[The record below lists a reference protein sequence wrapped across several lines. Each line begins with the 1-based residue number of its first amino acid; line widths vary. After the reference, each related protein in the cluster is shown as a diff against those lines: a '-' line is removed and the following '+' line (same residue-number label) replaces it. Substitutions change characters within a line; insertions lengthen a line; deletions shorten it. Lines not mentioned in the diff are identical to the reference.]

1 MSFLLDF
8 KDMKTDTR
16 ERRQQLQDTAHKA
29 PSTSGVYFWK
39 DEAGTVIYVGKAKN
53 LKNRLSSYFSG
64 RKDIKTQILVSR
76 ASSIEYITTANEYEA
91 FILENNMIK
100 EHNPRYN
107 INLKDGKS
115 YPVLRITNEP
125 FPRLFKTRR
134 ILQDGSKYFGPFPDV
149 GALDTFI
156 ETLQRLYPLRRCKIL
171 RKRESPCMYYHI
183 GRCGAPCCDR
193 ESEHTYNEYIGE
205 IERILEGKG
214 PDTEARLTAEMKQAA
229 KELKFEKAA
238 RLRDGIAALRV
249 LRSQN
254 VVEDFDP
261 EDRDY
266 IAYFTEGEL
275 VSFTVL
281 KMRQGKLLGRD
292 NYRTVSLNE
301 TEELLGEFLAAYYTE
316 ATMIPPKIFVPTT
329 TGLDISRQWFATA
342 LEVQPD
348 IQVVKEEVS
357 EASDSDNK
365 RHMAELPNYKRH
377 MAELPNYKRHVA
389 AMNMAFQNAR
399 EDIIRRVRER
409 GDMPAMEELQKL
421 LGLPHLPVRI
431 EGFDIAH
438 IGGRLPV
445 ASLISF
451 YNGNPDKKNYR
462 YFRLK
467 TTDGIIDDFASM
479 REAVARRYT
488 RLLNEQADLPDLIL
502 IDGGIGQVNA
512 VQAVLSALELDIP
525 VAGLAKRD
533 EEIYRPGNSTPICLP
548 KRSEAL
554 RLLQRVRDETHR
566 FATSRNQRLRTK
578 ENTVSVFAGMPHVG
592 DKRARSL
599 MLTFTSPKQLVEDCQ
614 SYLLE
619 AQATKAATGKILLPK
634 AEATKEAQTKVNP
647 DIKTSAGKITLPAGP
662 AEQEIYEAAPI
673 AALLHI
679 PRSQAEDI
687 LAACKD
693 FVAEQ
698 DAAKNRLNKGLHQT
712 ASSRGL
718 EDTASS
724 ETNSATAQLAAQLF
738 DESEYDFIEENE
750 SFAAENERDYG
761 EKK

>member
-8 KDMKTDTR
+8 EDMKTDTR

-301 TEELLGEFLAAYYTE
+301 TEELLGEFLTAYYTE
-316 ATMIPPKIFVPTT
+316 AAMIPPKIFVPTT
-329 TGLDISRQWFATA
+329 TGLDICHQWFATA
-342 LEVQPD
+342 LQAQPD
-348 IQVVKEEVS
+348 IYVVKEDGES
-357 EASDSDNK
+357 TT
-365 RHMAELPNYKRH
+365 PNYKRH
-377 MAELPNYKRHVA
+377 LA

-512 VQAVLSALELDIP
+512 VQAVLSALHLDIP

-533 EEIYRPGNSTPICLP
+533 EEIYRPGNSTPMSLP
-548 KRSEAL
+548 KRSDAL

-578 ENTVSVFAGMPHVG
+578 ENTVSIFAGMPHVG

-599 MLTFTSPKQLVEDCQ
+599 MLTFTSPQQLVADCQ
-614 SYLLE
+614 SYLQE
-619 AQATKAATGKILLPK
+619 AQATQAATGKILLPK
-634 AEATKEAQTKVNP
+634 AEIIKDGKNKANP

-662 AEQEIYEAAPI
+662 DEKEIYEAAPI

-679 PRSQAEDI
+679 SRSQAEDI
-687 LAACKD
+687 LAACKE

-698 DAAKNRLNKGLHQT
+698 ETAKARLNEGLSGK
-712 ASSRGL
+712 ASSRAL
-718 EDTASS
+718 DDTTPPS
-724 ETNSATAQLAAQLF
+724 TNSATAQLAAQLF
-738 DESEYDFIEENE
+738 DESEYDFIEESE
-750 SFAAENERDYG
+750 SFAAEDEREYG

>member
-1 MSFLLDF
+1 MSFLIDF
-8 KDMKTDTR
+8 EDMKTDTR

-316 ATMIPPKIFVPTT
+316 ATMIPPKIFVPTA

-365 RHMAELPNYKRH
+365 GHKTELT
-377 MAELPNYKRHVA
+377 NYKRHVA

-479 REAVARRYT
+479 REAVARLHHRYHQC
-488 RLLNEQADLPDLIL
+488 RLLHH
-502 IDGGIGQVNA
+502 
-512 VQAVLSALELDIP
+512 
-525 VAGLAKRD
+525 
-533 EEIYRPGNSTPICLP
+533 YRQCRRP
-548 KRSEAL
+548 
-554 RLLQRVRDETHR
+554 R
-566 FATSRNQRLRTK
+566 FASR
-578 ENTVSVFAGMPHVG
+578 
-592 DKRARSL
+592 
-599 MLTFTSPKQLVEDCQ
+599 SPC
-614 SYLLE
+614 
-619 AQATKAATGKILLPK
+619 
-634 AEATKEAQTKVNP
+634 
-647 DIKTSAGKITLPAGP
+647 
-662 AEQEIYEAAPI
+662 
-673 AALLHI
+673 
-679 PRSQAEDI
+679 
-687 LAACKD
+687 
-693 FVAEQ
+693 
-698 DAAKNRLNKGLHQT
+698 
-712 ASSRGL
+712 
-718 EDTASS
+718 
-724 ETNSATAQLAAQLF
+724 
-738 DESEYDFIEENE
+738 
-750 SFAAENERDYG
+750 
-761 EKK
+761 